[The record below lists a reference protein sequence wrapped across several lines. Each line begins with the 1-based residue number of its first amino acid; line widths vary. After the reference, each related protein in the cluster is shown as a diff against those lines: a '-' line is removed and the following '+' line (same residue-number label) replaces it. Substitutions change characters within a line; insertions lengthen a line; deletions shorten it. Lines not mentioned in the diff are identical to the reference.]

1 MMRLL
6 PAAALALLLS
16 ACGEAP
22 PPVPAQSR
30 LVVLGFD
37 GMDPQL
43 VERWMDEGLLPE
55 FDRLRRDGHY
65 QPLGTSN
72 PPQSP
77 VAWSSFATG
86 LGPGGH
92 GIHDFLRRD
101 PATYQPDFSIAR
113 YTPPSTLDLFGWR
126 LPFGEGTL
134 ENLRQGQSFWM
145 AATEQGQRAT
155 VLRVPVTY
163 PPEPIEHMLSGMGVP
178 DLLGSQGTYTYYSTR
193 PPPPP
198 GSGGRVVQ
206 MRLTTDGRVQTQ
218 LDGPAH
224 PLSTD
229 ATPLSLPLIL
239 QFDADGAQI
248 ELGGQT
254 RRLAVGE
261 WSDWWPLQFE
271 HGLGSIPGMVRLQLI
286 STLPRPQLYV
296 SPIQADPTE
305 PVLPLSAP
313 PEYAP
318 ALAERIGRYH
328 TLGMPEETWSLNQ
341 GHLPEQAFLQMIKTT
356 LAEGEAMLA
365 DALAADDSE
374 LVVKVFVQTD
384 RVSHMFWRGLD
395 PQHPLHADSSPEA
408 REAVQWIYREADR
421 VLGEVRRQ
429 LRPDDRLVVLSDHG
443 FAPFRRA
450 VHLNRWLIEQGWLV
464 LHDGASESA
473 PLFADVDLSR
483 SRAYALGLNGL
494 YLNVQGR
501 EAQGI
506 VAPADRDALLSE
518 LVEQLSQWRDED
530 GQPVVRRSFR
540 GQRIYPGPY
549 QDQMPDLIVGY
560 ASGYRASW
568 QTSLGGAPAALIEDN
583 LQPWSGDHCID
594 PELVPGVLF
603 LSFKPEQAPPD
614 IAGMAHFLL
623 QHTPAGP

>member
-1 MMRLL
+1 MRLL

-198 GSGGRVVQ
+198 GSGSRVVQ

-271 HGLGSIPGMVRLQLI
+271 H
-286 STLPRPQLYV
+286 
-296 SPIQADPTE
+296 
-305 PVLPLSAP
+305 
-313 PEYAP
+313 
-318 ALAERIGRYH
+318 
-328 TLGMPEETWSLNQ
+328 
-341 GHLPEQAFLQMIKTT
+341 
-356 LAEGEAMLA
+356 
-365 DALAADDSE
+365 
-374 LVVKVFVQTD
+374 
-384 RVSHMFWRGLD
+384 
-395 PQHPLHADSSPEA
+395 
-408 REAVQWIYREADR
+408 
-421 VLGEVRRQ
+421 
-429 LRPDDRLVVLSDHG
+429 
-443 FAPFRRA
+443 
-450 VHLNRWLIEQGWLV
+450 
-464 LHDGASESA
+464 
-473 PLFADVDLSR
+473 
-483 SRAYALGLNGL
+483 
-494 YLNVQGR
+494 
-501 EAQGI
+501 
-506 VAPADRDALLSE
+506 
-518 LVEQLSQWRDED
+518 
-530 GQPVVRRSFR
+530 
-540 GQRIYPGPY
+540 
-549 QDQMPDLIVGY
+549 
-560 ASGYRASW
+560 
-568 QTSLGGAPAALIEDN
+568 
-583 LQPWSGDHCID
+583 
-594 PELVPGVLF
+594 
-603 LSFKPEQAPPD
+603 
-614 IAGMAHFLL
+614 
-623 QHTPAGP
+623 